1 MLRTATVFAPG
12 HLTGLFQICDQDP
25 DPLKKGARG
34 SGISLELGTITKV
47 IAKPSSKNS
56 YNVFING
63 QLYDEPVIS
72 NYVIEYYLNLLRNPV
87 SISVEHLVQTP
98 ITAGFG
104 SSGGGALS
112 LSLALNQVLETG
124 YDRLEA
130 AQIAHIAEIVCKT
143 GLGSVYAAEVGGFGV
158 LTKPGAPGIGESFSF
173 KESRDYRVIFVYY
186 GSIPTKDALSNP
198 DLRKRVNQLGGKFV
212 DMLIEN
218 FTPERFLRLSREF
231 TEYVDIVTPRLW
243 KLFDY
248 MDQEGSTFTMAMFGE
263 VAFTVQHVDLVDDV
277 LFSLSKIS
285 DSVPVVCKIDED
297 GARFL

>member
-1 MLRTATVFAPG
+1 
-12 HLTGLFQICDQDP
+12 
-25 DPLKKGARG
+25 
-34 SGISLELGTITKV
+34 
-47 IAKPSSKNS
+47 
-56 YNVFING
+56 
-63 QLYDEPVIS
+63 
-72 NYVIEYYLNLLRNPV
+72 LLRNPV
-87 SISVEHLVQTP
+87 SLSVEHLIQTP

-112 LSLALNQVLETG
+112 LSLALNEVLETG
-124 YDRLEA
+124 CNRLEA
-130 AQIAHIAEIVCKT
+130 AQIAHIAEIECKT

-173 KESRDYRVIFVYY
+173 DESCKYRVIYIYY
-186 GSIPTKDALSNP
+186 GPIPTKDALSNP
-198 DLRKRVNQLGGKFV
+198 DLRRRVNQLGGKFV
-212 DMLIEN
+212 DMLMEN
-218 FTPERFLRLSREF
+218 FSPQRFLQLSREF

-248 MDQEGSTFTMAMFGE
+248 MDKKGYTFTMAMFGE

-285 DSVPVVCKIDED
+285 DSKAVVCKIDED